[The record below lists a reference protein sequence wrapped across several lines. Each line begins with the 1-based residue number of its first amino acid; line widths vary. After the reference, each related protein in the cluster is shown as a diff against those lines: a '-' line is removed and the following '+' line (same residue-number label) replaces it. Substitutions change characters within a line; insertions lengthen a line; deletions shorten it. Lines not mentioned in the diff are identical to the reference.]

1 MKRIFYHSILSL
13 FLLVMFCITG
23 GGNLAKAQSTV
34 TLDFEGSGTF
44 PYNADWTIT
53 NLSVYSSL
61 NHTTSGS
68 NSANTS
74 GKESA
79 VAKYNNKLENIS
91 KIVYYIS
98 KISKNTSTSSYF
110 LVETSTNGS
119 DWVDQGHSPTFDK
132 ITQNEW
138 TEVIVDLSTP
148 VTGYVRVSYTGST
161 AVRLID
167 DITVYYGSIEPT
179 GSTDPELS
187 YSSSSFTIAAN
198 GTPTE
203 QPTLNNP
210 NSVTIKSYSSSNTSV
225 ATVTGEG
232 VIALAGG
239 TGTATITATSRAD
252 DTYAEGTATYTLTV
266 FGAPEITPEGGEYA
280 KSVDVAISATDAA
293 ALWYTTDGSEP
304 TIDNAAATKVT
315 AFPVNLNFGLGEH
328 TVKAITAYD
337 AEGTILSDVET
348 RTYNV
353 LDKEVKVVEISSFS
367 AVNGDIDAVVSY
379 STSKGGANNAPY
391 LTSGKQI
398 RLYQINGSNSY
409 GGTITVSAAE
419 GYKLSSVTIGSS
431 TATSISYTLDKDT
444 NLSIPTS
451 LSSNKKF
458 TKEGLVN
465 GSITFYCMST
475 TDRLN
480 VNYISVTYVSTAT
493 GTTDPN
499 ISYSSSSFTIAANGT
514 LTPPTLNNPN
524 GVTIKSYSSDNPS
537 VATVTGEGVIA
548 LAGGTGTAKITA
560 TSQANA
566 TYKEGT
572 ATYTLTV
579 FGAPEI
585 TPESGEYE
593 NNVTVRMNA
602 TGAGALFYTTN
613 GTDPKD
619 AIDAATKVTEFPY
632 NLPLSVGTHT
642 IKAVTADESLEVYSD
657 VLTRTYTVVLAVPTP
672 QLSQAAGDYNYEV
685 AVDVTVANSGG
696 AVGYVYTTDG
706 TDPATS
712 PTATTVNALTGTVTF
727 YKGEHTLTVKS
738 FTAEKANFSDAATAT
753 YTVALPQPVITLS
766 AENTQEQP
774 ITVTIEAEGA
784 PYIWYTTDGTDPLA
798 SGVSPVQVEGSSTS
812 FTLSE
817 VGTYTITAVGV
828 NNNVETSA
836 AATAIGTINKVI
848 PVPGSATMKYKKVTS
863 MDDIVDGG
871 VYLLACPSK
880 NVIMSDK
887 ATGNGKNYTAYA
899 TYNFSGNEDLITDIK
914 DLNVSSGPCEI
925 TLEKVANKANTYY
938 IRYANGG
945 QYLYNT
951 SGTSLS
957 FGDEITTVE
966 SNLKQ
971 YQWTISITSHPVK
984 GGDPVDAI
992 NIQSNQDNQ
1001 RSLDYNYNSPRY
1013 AVYQY
1018 GTNNNAPSFL
1028 YKKTFDLSVNAN
1040 TAGYATAYTAFPYV
1054 MPAGAD
1060 GYIIT
1065 ETAEGATIKAK
1076 NKYPA
1081 GAEVPANAPLLIKN
1095 SEAGVTLNPVVLGK
1109 NVEAYPYADENLLHG
1124 TRLESDGVTT
1134 DVDGTGTKTGDYY
1147 YYKLSY
1153 KLDAEKNPV
1162 AGSYGFYRGAADGS
1176 AFAMKNTLTAY
1187 LALPTSSG
1195 LVNNLRISIDN
1206 EDGPATSIQTN
1217 RLPADNMPQSVYTLS
1232 GVRVNAAGNRLPKGI
1247 YIVNGKKVVIK

>member
-1 MKRIFYHSILSL
+1 MMKRFFYHSILSL

-23 GGNLAKAQSTV
+23 GGNLAKAQSYQLV
-34 TLDFEGSGTF
+34 TSTAELVSGDK
-44 PYNADWTIT
+44 YLI
-53 NLSVYSSL
+53 
-61 NHTTSGS
+61 
-68 NSANTS
+68 
-74 GKESA
+74 
-79 VAKYNNKLENIS
+79 VAKDFKKALGTTQNKNNRAAVDVTFDTEGNIS
-91 KIVYYIS
+91 
-98 KISKNTSTSSYF
+98 
-110 LVETSTNGS
+110 
-119 DWVDQGHSPTFDK
+119 
-132 ITQNEW
+132 
-138 TEVIVDLSTP
+138 EVPSGACVL
-148 VTGYVRVSYTGST
+148 
-161 AVRLID
+161 
-167 DITVYYGSIEPT
+167 
-179 GSTDPELS
+179 ELK
-187 YSSSSFTIAAN
+187 A
-198 GTPTE
+198 
-203 QPTLNNP
+203 QD
-210 NSVTIKSYSSSNTSV
+210 
-225 ATVTGEG
+225 
-232 VIALAGG
+232 GG
-239 TGTATITATSRAD
+239 
-252 DTYAEGTATYTLTV
+252 
-266 FGAPEITPEGGEYA
+266 
-280 KSVDVAISATDAA
+280 K
-293 ALWYTTDGSEP
+293 W
-304 TIDNAAATKVT
+304 
-315 AFPVNLNFGLGEH
+315 AF
-328 TVKAITAYD
+328 YD
-337 AEGTILSDVET
+337 AFYVASD
-348 RTYNV
+348 
-353 LDKEVKVVEISSFS
+353 
-367 AVNGDIDAVVSY
+367 A
-379 STSKGGANNAPY
+379 SKGGY
-391 LTSGKQI
+391 L
-398 RLYQINGSNSY
+398 Y
-409 GGTITVSAAE
+409 AA
-419 GYKLSSVTIGSS
+419 GGSS
-431 TATSISYTLDKDT
+431 YNYLKTQSTLNDNGKATIDVDANDVATIKFQGATRNWLRYNPNTNNGAPLFSCYIKDQQDVY
-444 NLSIPTS
+444 L
-451 LSSNKKF
+451 
-458 TKEGLVN
+458 
-465 GSITFYCMST
+465 YH
-475 TDRLN
+475 
-480 VNYISVTYVSTAT
+480 YVAPT
-493 GTTDPN
+493 GTKDPN
-499 ISYSSSSFTIAANGT
+499 ISYSSSSLTIAANGT
-514 LTPPTLNNPN
+514 LTQPTLNNPN
-524 GVTIKSYSSDNPS
+524 GVTIKSYSSDNES
-537 VATVTGEGVIA
+537 VATVTDKGVIA

-593 NNVTVRMNA
+593 NNVAVVMNA
-602 TGAGALFYTTN
+602 TGAGALFYTTD
-613 GTDPKD
+613 GTDPRAD
-619 AIDAATKVTEFPY
+619 NNAATKVTGFPY
-632 NLPLSVGTHT
+632 DLPLSVGTHT
-642 IKAVTADESLEVYSD
+642 IKAVTADKNLEVYSD

-672 QLSQAAGDYNYEV
+672 QLSQAAGNYNYEV

-738 FTAEKANFSDAATAT
+738 FTAEKANFSDAATAV

-766 AENTQEQP
+766 AESTQEQP

-784 PYIWYTTDGTDPLA
+784 SHIYYSTDGTDPTA
-798 SGVSPVQVEGSSTS
+798 TSSSVVEVDAATAT

-817 VGTYTITAVGV
+817 IGSYTIKTIAL
-828 NNNVETSA
+828 NSA
-836 AATAIGTINKVI
+836 LDASDAATATCTISKII

-863 MDDIVDGG
+863 EEDIVDGG

-914 DLNVSSGPCEI
+914 NLNVSGGPCEI
-925 TLEKVANKANTYY
+925 TLEKVADKANTYY

-1018 GTNNNAPSFL
+1018 GTTNNAPSFL

-1054 MPAGAD
+1054 MPAGAN
-1060 GYIIT
+1060 GYIVT
-1065 ETAEGATIKAK
+1065 ETAEGETIKAK
-1076 NKYPA
+1076 QKYPA

-1095 SEAGVTLNPVVLGK
+1095 AEAGVTLNPVVLGK
-1109 NVEAYPYADENLLHG
+1109 TVEAYPYAEENLLHG

-1134 DVDGTGTKTGDYY
+1134 DVDGTNNYY

-1153 KLDAEKNPV
+1153 KLDDGNPV
-1162 AGSYGFYRGAADGS
+1162 PDSYGFYRGKADGG
-1176 AFAMKNTLTAY
+1176 AFEIKNTLTAY
-1187 LALPTSSG
+1187 LALPRSSG
-1195 LVNNLRISIDN
+1195 LVNNLRISMDN

-1217 RLPADNMPQSVYTLS
+1217 RLPADNMPQSIYTLS
-1232 GVRVNAAGNRLPKGI
+1232 GVRVNAAGGSLPKGI